1 MSLIPYA
8 PGEFSIGDKLQP
20 HEYIK
25 SRTDVLKRL
34 YGVDSNLARDVISM
48 VYPHEAKRP
57 WTDEEIR
64 SRLELPTDVAQA
76 LQASPVIKA
85 ASEFLASNFP
95 SLSSAFSAY
104 EQERQ
109 RQAMIADMES
119 RQRFPGLHATQPE
132 MASMFQQQ
140 QQGFAPIVH
149 HRRRHHAT

>member
-1 MSLIPYA
+1 MSLIPFA
-8 PGEFSIGDKLQP
+8 PGEFSLGDKIQP

-25 SRTDVLKRL
+25 SRAEVLKRL
-34 YGVDSNLARDVISM
+34 YGVDSNLARDVISV

-64 SRLELPTDVAQA
+64 ARLELPTEMAQA
-76 LQASPVIKA
+76 LQTSPVVKA
-85 ASEFLASNFP
+85 ASEFLAANFP

-109 RQAMIADMES
+109 RQAYLADAEA

-132 MASMFQQQ
+132 MASMFQQS
-140 QQGFAPIVH
+140 QGFAPPVH
-149 HRRRHHAT
+149 HRHRRHHV